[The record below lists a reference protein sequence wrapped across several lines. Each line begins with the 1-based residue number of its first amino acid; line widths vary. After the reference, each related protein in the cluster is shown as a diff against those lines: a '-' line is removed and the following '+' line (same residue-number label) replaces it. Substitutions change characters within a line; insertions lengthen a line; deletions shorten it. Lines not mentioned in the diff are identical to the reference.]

1 MEKNRLSFCIV
12 CIANYCRSPVFEHLL
27 NEKYQGK
34 YEFYSA
40 GLNPMPHA
48 NMDKRSINYLNSI
61 GIKTTMH
68 NPKRVTKKM
77 LDYFDYFIAV
87 DTFVLMQLNSKF
99 RNFSKKFLLSTYHLS
114 SVDIIDPYKF
124 NKIEDYNEVMESIKY
139 TVNSINLNEFEKA
152 LWWLDGRVVM
162 QRPAK
167 PFTPVRFRLQ
177 PPVKYMKIAIIGF
190 GFVGKALYSGLIDN
204 SDTCLIDPKLNTSI
218 IDLKDA
224 NPEIIFICV
233 PTPVSDDGLSQDTS
247 ILEKVLIEIDNLKL
261 STSIVIKST
270 VLPDKLEELNAL
282 HEIIYNPEFLREKT
296 ANYDFIN
303 SDLIIIGGKKESS
316 KN

>member
-1 MEKNRLSFCIV
+1 MM
-12 CIANYCRSPVFEHLL
+12 
-27 NEKYQGK
+27 
-34 YEFYSA
+34 A
-40 GLNPMPHA
+40 GWQSGHA
-48 NMDKRSINYLNSI
+48 AACK
-61 GIKTTMH
+61 
-68 NPKRVTKKM
+68 
-77 LDYFDYFIAV
+77 AV
-87 DTFVLMQLNSKF
+87 
-99 RNFSKKFLLSTYHLS
+99 Y
-114 SVDIIDPYKF
+114 
-124 NKIEDYNEVMESIKY
+124 
-139 TVNSINLNEFEKA
+139 A
-152 LWWLDGRVVM
+152 
-162 QRPAK
+162 
-167 PFTPVRFRLQ
+167 VRFRLQ

-316 KN
+316 KKLGLFYDLHTKCKCKEYIYTDIVAASFVKYTINSFLASKVLFFNELQALYKSSGTKTPWDEFIKIISIDKRIGDSHMDVPGHDGRFGFGGMSS

>member
-1 MEKNRLSFCIV
+1 
-12 CIANYCRSPVFEHLL
+12 
-27 NEKYQGK
+27 
-34 YEFYSA
+34 
-40 GLNPMPHA
+40 
-48 NMDKRSINYLNSI
+48 
-61 GIKTTMH
+61 
-68 NPKRVTKKM
+68 
-77 LDYFDYFIAV
+77 
-87 DTFVLMQLNSKF
+87 
-99 RNFSKKFLLSTYHLS
+99 
-114 SVDIIDPYKF
+114 
-124 NKIEDYNEVMESIKY
+124 
-139 TVNSINLNEFEKA
+139 
-152 LWWLDGRVVM
+152 M

-316 KN
+316 KKLGLFYDLHTKCKCKEYIYTDIVAASFVKYTINSFLASKVLFFNELQALYKSSGTKTPWDEFIKIISIDKRIGDSHMDVPGHDGRFGFGGACLPKDSSAFVHYSIKAKKPLNLLKKAIKLNKLIRSKYNNLTEREKVQNIKYKGD

>member
-1 MEKNRLSFCIV
+1 MMAGWQSGHAAACKAVYAGSIP
-12 CIANYCRSPVFEHLL
+12 A
-27 NEKYQGK
+27 
-34 YEFYSA
+34 SA
-40 GLNPMPHA
+40 
-48 NMDKRSINYLNSI
+48 S
-61 GIKTTMH
+61 
-68 NPKRVTKKM
+68 
-77 LDYFDYFIAV
+77 
-87 DTFVLMQLNSKF
+87 Q
-99 RNFSKKFLLSTYHLS
+99 
-114 SVDIIDPYKF
+114 
-124 NKIEDYNEVMESIKY
+124 
-139 TVNSINLNEFEKA
+139 
-152 LWWLDGRVVM
+152 
-162 QRPAK
+162 
-167 PFTPVRFRLQ
+167 
-177 PPVKYMKIAIIGF
+177 VKYMKIAIIGF

-303 SDLIIIGGKKESS
+303 SDLIIIGGKKREFKKTRPFYDLHTFS
-316 KN
+316 KCKEYIYTDIVAASFVKYTINSFLASKYYFLMELQALYNLETNTLG